1 MMKRR
6 MKSSHFSRLNVE
18 IVHPVIAVAA
28 PQARLDGRR
37 RRTGTWLCLAR
48 SRRCTASRARGHQAA
63 RRHGARHPHRLITVL
78 TSPPAALS
86 HARGPRPSK
95 LARDDKSG
103 LSYGAR
109 FTANRAHTC
118 RERFTALLRDAAAD
132 DGGLGA
138 VRCRLK
144 ISSLIPWLGTAKSSG
159 THARAL
165 TRVCSMPAS
174 GSASFVILLQSYGV
188 SADNSAPLP
197 VST

>member
-1 MMKRR
+1 MG
-6 MKSSHFSRLNVE
+6 FF
-18 IVHPVIAVAA
+18 
-28 PQARLDGRR
+28 
-37 RRTGTWLCLAR
+37 
-48 SRRCTASRARGHQAA
+48 
-63 RRHGARHPHRLITVL
+63 TVL
-78 TSPPAALS
+78 RVSLQKLTAAE
-86 HARGPRPSK
+86 
-95 LARDDKSG
+95 
-103 LSYGAR
+103 
-109 FTANRAHTC
+109 
-118 RERFTALLRDAAAD
+118 ERFTALLRDAAAD

-197 VST
+197 DSA

>member
-1 MMKRR
+1 M
-6 MKSSHFSRLNVE
+6 
-18 IVHPVIAVAA
+18 
-28 PQARLDGRR
+28 
-37 RRTGTWLCLAR
+37 
-48 SRRCTASRARGHQAA
+48 
-63 RRHGARHPHRLITVL
+63 
-78 TSPPAALS
+78 
-86 HARGPRPSK
+86 
-95 LARDDKSG
+95 SG

-109 FTANRAHTC
+109 FTANRAHSC

-132 DGGLGA
+132 DGGFGA